1 MRAPYIDREISNS
14 PAATPWTHT
23 RDCHLST
30 GRDGCSLDAQAL
42 IGVPHHP
49 PVIASPRRGMGR
61 LPVGPGASFD
71 LSATAVRRS
80 TIPAPHAWHVT
91 KVALCGGCAAWSAA
105 RARMERP
112 VPRESR
118 ARPVLTAQPRILP
131 PARAARAKGPM
142 DQCVHTHAPS

>member
-1 MRAPYIDREISNS
+1 MVYHLERADAHLGTGVS
-14 PAATPWTHT
+14 PP
-23 RDCHLST
+23 
-30 GRDGCSLDAQAL
+30 GRDPSSLDNQAL

-61 LPVGPGASFD
+61 LPVGPGASCD
-71 LSATAVRRS
+71 LSATAMRRS

-105 RARMERP
+105 RARVERP

-118 ARPVLTAQPRILP
+118 ARPALTAQPRILP
-131 PARAARAKGPM
+131 PARTAARTNGPM